1 MEHMML
7 QNEIITL
14 RAKFIFLKAR
24 SSSGQDF
31 WALVSNEKYPNL
43 KKCVEQLH
51 SCFGSTYLCESAF
64 SYLKQT
70 KSKHRSRLTDAR
82 TLDSLRLAISDY
94 KPDDAKLVEDTQTQC
109 SH

>member
-1 MEHMML
+1 ML

-14 RAKFIFLKAR
+14 RCDIFLNAR

-31 WALVSNEKYPNL
+31 WVLVSNEKYPNL
-43 KKCVEQLH
+43 NKWVEQLH
-51 SCFGSTYLCESAF
+51 FFTCFGSTYLYETAF

-70 KSKHRSRLTDAR
+70 KNKHRSRLTDAR
-82 TLDSLRLAISDY
+82 TLDSLRLAISNSKIDY
-94 KPDDAKLVEDTQTQC
+94 AKLVEDVLTRC